1 MLFRSF
7 LLLLFIQVTLQ
18 ANYPETYAYYKAGE
32 YKKAISSAKK
42 SKSEYSNPNLHLLW
56 GYSARALG
64 NQEEAM
70 SAFERVLLLKK
81 DNKSAKKALLK
92 IYKKTDRRELAEKL
106 NGKTNASKISE
117 RGSKSGFKTKVSLST
132 GYDDNVNVTPGNS
145 ILNEYYNSTTSQ
157 KKLSSYF
164 SRMNAEI
171 SYKHHFKNNK
181 DWYLKTIIHAYVQSN
196 FSTHF
201 YDLTSGSL
209 ELGIGY
215 MWGDKDI
222 YLPLSYNGINYLNQ
236 DLLEQYRFAPT
247 IFMPIHKDIFLD
259 ITLLYSKN
267 DYIPKTDDIK
277 DDETFG
283 LAVGTYYLFG
293 KHYVYHNLK
302 YEHRRASHDTPQ
314 HYISADFL
322 TASIGAKYYFNSSFL
337 ANFDYRFRYGSY
349 DSPVGLS
356 NTSRDDNFYQ
366 IDLKLSYLFSKELA
380 FYLNNSYSQN
390 ISNFVPSEYEKNSI
404 LFGAAYQY

>member
-1 MLFRSF
+1 MLFRAF
-7 LLLLFIQVTLQ
+7 LSLLFIQVALQ
-18 ANYPETYAYYKAGE
+18 ADYPEAYTYYKAGE

-42 SKSEYSNPNLHLLW
+42 SKREYSNPNLHLLW

-70 SAFERVLLLKK
+70 SAFERVLLLRK

-92 IYKKTDRRELAEKL
+92 IYIKTDRSELAEKL
-106 NGKTNASKISE
+106 NDKTNTSKVSE
-117 RGSKSGFKTKVSLST
+117 RRSKSGFKTKVSLST

-157 KKLSSYF
+157 KKISSYF
-164 SRMNAEI
+164 TRMNAEV
-171 SYKHHFKNNK
+171 SYKHHFENNK
-181 DWYLKTIIHAYVQSN
+181 DWYLKTIVNTYVQSN

-247 IFMPIHKDIFLD
+247 IFMPIQKDILLD

-267 DYIPKTDDIK
+267 DYIPRVDNIK

-283 LAVGTYYLFG
+283 LAFGTYYLFG

-302 YEHRRASHDTPQ
+302 FEHRKASHDTPQ

-322 TASIGAKYYFNSSFL
+322 TASIGAKYYLSSSFL
-337 ANFDYRFRYGSY
+337 ANFDYRFRYGNYNSL
-349 DSPVGLS
+349 VGLS
-356 NTSRDDNFYQ
+356 NTSRNDNFHQ
-366 IDLKLSYLFSKELA
+366 IDIKLSYLFSKKLA
-380 FYLNNSYSQN
+380 FYLDDSYSQN
-390 ISNFVPSEYEKNSI
+390 ISNFVPSKYKKNSI
-404 LFGAAYQY
+404 MFGVSYQY